1 MVRSRR
7 FSKKI
12 KRSSCRWKDLNEG
25 FRQKVSTDDQ
35 MVKLFTSGKSPPRPA
50 PKKNLSLLSK
60 TLPRPSPAFDLS
72 LYVSGKTSPLPSS
85 GKTLPRPRSK
95 PVKPRR
101 LSPGKTNP
109 ISSKEV
115 LLINELSSPGLIGQA
130 NMEQIMKQSRSFS
143 AVEKC
148 KLVLSNEDQEAL
160 MTKRLVKEMKRNEL
174 LYWFARLL
182 SLQESI
188 LGDLDRAS
196 RATLEYWGNLLIEK
210 GSGVQ
215 SKKKAITKMSSIT
228 SPQIRNLLLDN
239 NVSKSVIAKRLMC
252 SHNMRILNIK
262 NLKDDEDLRKV
273 ENSKLD
279 SDLREIADDVYFSQ
293 NERFTLMRSNGDEY

>member
-12 KRSSCRWKDLNEG
+12 KRSSCRGKDLNEG

-35 MVKLFTSGKSPPRPA
+35 MVRLLTSRKSPPRSA

-60 TLPRPSPAFDLS
+60 TLPRPSPALDLS
-72 LYVSGKTSPLPSS
+72 LYVSKETLPPPSS
-85 GKTLPRPRSK
+85 GKKLPIPRSK

-130 NMEQIMKQSRSFS
+130 NMEKIMKQSRSFS

-239 NVSKSVIAKRLMC
+239 NVSQSVIAKRLMC

-293 NERFTLMRSNGDEY
+293 NERFTLMKPNGDEY

>member
-1 MVRSRR
+1 MT
-7 FSKKI
+7 
-12 KRSSCRWKDLNEG
+12 EG

-35 MVKLFTSGKSPPRPA
+35 MVKSFTSRKSPPRSA

-60 TLPRPSPAFDLS
+60 TLPRPSPALDLS
-72 LYVSGKTSPLPSS
+72 LYVSKETSPPPSSGKKLPIPSS
-85 GKTLPRPRSK
+85 GKTSPIPRSK

-130 NMEQIMKQSRSFS
+130 NMEKIMKQSRSFS

-239 NVSKSVIAKRLMC
+239 NVSQSVIAKRLMC

-293 NERFTLMRSNGDEY
+293 NERFTLMKPNGDEY